1 MVVITLN
8 GKKLLIRA
16 KYRKM
21 VKNCLKPIAFFIIML
36 NNQKIK
42 VTDLRGRGSMTE
54 KVWLKNYPAEIP
66 HEIDIPEIP
75 VHQFLTDA
83 YKANPGKIAIHFMG
97 KELTYKELYESALKF
112 ANYLQG
118 LGVEKGDRIAIMLP
132 NCPQAVIAYY
142 GIMYAGGIV
151 VQTNPLYT
159 ERELQYQMAD
169 SGAKVIL
176 GLDILYPRITKI
188 LKETQIE
195 NVIITGI
202 KDYLPFPKNLV
213 YPFIQKKQYGF
224 SVKVEHSGMNH
235 LFVEIMRSAP
245 LKEITVPFDFEEDLA
260 LLQYTGGTTGFPKGV
275 MLTHKNLI
283 ANTMMCNAWLYK
295 CEEGKEVV
303 LGILPFFHV
312 YGMTT
317 VLILSV
323 MTKNKMVL
331 MPKFDVEDTLKTIDK
346 QKPTLFP
353 GAPTIYIGL
362 LNHPD
367 IGKYNLSSIKACLSG
382 SAPLPVEVQ
391 ERFETITGGK
401 LVEGYGLT
409 ETSPVTHA
417 NFIWGER
424 ISGSVGIPWPNTDSV
439 ILRSGETEI
448 LPPGE
453 MGEIAIKGPQVMK
466 GYWNRPEDTA
476 MSFADGWFL
485 TGDLGYMDEN
495 GYFYIVDRKKDMII
509 AGGYNIYPREV
520 EEILYE
526 HEAIQECVVA
536 GIPDPYRGETVKA
549 YIVLKEGHS
558 VTEKELNEYCR
569 QNLAAYKVPRA
580 YEFRTELP
588 KTAVGKILRRTL
600 VEEEK
605 AKLAAEKEAK

>member
-1 MVVITLN
+1 
-8 GKKLLIRA
+8 
-16 KYRKM
+16 
-21 VKNCLKPIAFFIIML
+21 
-36 NNQKIK
+36 
-42 VTDLRGRGSMTE
+42 MTE
-54 KVWLKNYPAEIP
+54 KVWLASYPEEIP
-66 HEIDIPEIP
+66 HTLELPKIP
-75 VHQFLTDA
+75 VQQFLTKA
-83 YKANPGKIAIHFMG
+83 YEEVPNNVAVHFMG
-97 KELTYKELYESALKF
+97 KELTYKELYESAMKF
-112 ANYLQG
+112 ANYLRS
-118 LGVEKGDRIAIMLP
+118 LGVEKGDRVAIMLP

-142 GIMYAGGIV
+142 GTMYAGGIV

-176 GLDILYPRITKI
+176 VMDILYPRAMKI
-188 LKETQIE
+188 IKETKLE
-195 NVIITGI
+195 NVIVTGI

-224 SVKVEHSGMNH
+224 SVKVEHSGQNH
-235 LFVEIMRSAP
+235 LFTEIMKSG
-245 LKEITVPFDFEEDLA
+245 KSESMEVEFDFENDLA

-283 ANTMMCNAWLYK
+283 ANTMMCDAWMYRCVK
-295 CEEGKEVV
+295 REEVI

-323 MTKNKMVL
+323 MQQSKMVL
-331 MPKFDVEDTLKTIDK
+331 LPKFEAEQALKTIDK

-353 GAPTIYIGL
+353 GAPTMYIGL

-367 IGKYNLSSIKACLSG
+367 LAKYDLSTIKACLSG
-382 SAPLPVEVQ
+382 SAPLPLEVQ
-391 ERFETITGGK
+391 EKFEALSGGRV
-401 LVEGYGLT
+401 VEGYGLT

-417 NFIWGER
+417 NPIWGNR
-424 ISGSVGIPWPNTDSV
+424 INGSIGLPWPSTDAA
-439 ILRSGETEI
+439 ILRSGESES

-476 MSFADGWFL
+476 MTFIDGWFL

-495 GYFYIVDRKKDMII
+495 GYFYVVDRKKDMII

-549 YIVLKEGHS
+549 YVVLKEGHT
-558 VTEKELNEYCR
+558 VTDKELNEFCR
-569 QNLAAYKVPRA
+569 KNLAAYKVPRF
-580 YEFRTELP
+580 YEFREELP

-605 AKLAAEKEAK
+605 EKMAKQVAK